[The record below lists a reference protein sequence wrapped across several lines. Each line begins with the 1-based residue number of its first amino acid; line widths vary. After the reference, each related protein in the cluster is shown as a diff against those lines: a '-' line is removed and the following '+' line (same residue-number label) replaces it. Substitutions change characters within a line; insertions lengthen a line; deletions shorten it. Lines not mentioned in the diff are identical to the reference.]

1 MNGVRAPDITQ
12 PFHYCDLGCGYGL
25 TLSLLAASIPH
36 AHFWGIDFNK
46 EHIDRAKEMATR
58 ANLTNVTFIEAD
70 FGAIGRGDVVLPEMS
85 YVVAHGVMSW
95 VGDVVRGQFLS
106 ALQRITQPG
115 GVAYISYNSM
125 PGQALLGVL
134 RDMMNTYTANMQAD
148 VLQKVKKGLG
158 YLEFLRDNGAPFF
171 EQNPLAA
178 RVLEDLKRRDPK
190 YLAHEYFTQH
200 RRAFYVQEMASLM
213 DGYGFGFVGSLPL
226 FKNVVELCAPSAFTE
241 TLQGAKTRIQRETH
255 SDMVCNASF
264 RRDLWVREPAERAE
278 PEALMAETIY
288 GAVHPRFALG
298 GEASLDW
305 VDLSYDSP
313 LFEKILDFLSLRSGT
328 VWEVSEGV
336 GGERGEVG
344 YGLEVL
350 GLGSQIVPFLRP
362 TRPVTAAALG
372 AKRYR
377 VVSGFNRGLFERQ
390 VWGLEMVPV
399 ASEVAGTALLVNFFE
414 ALVMLGLEVCDVGE
428 IEGWVGEALS
438 RRGVSLTGG
447 RKGEARETE
456 GPEGLGQAEL
466 VRRGVKRF
474 LADHLPKMLELGV
487 IEPIA

>member
-1 MNGVRAPDITQ
+1 MPSPTADYTREIPYTSNVYPELSPVAIRQSCRMNGVRAPDLTK

-25 TLSLLAASIPH
+25 TLCLLAASIPH

-46 EHIDRAKEMATR
+46 EHIDRAKEMAAR

-70 FGAIGRGDVVLPEMS
+70 FGAVASGLVSLPGMD

-95 VGDVVRGQFLS
+95 VGETVRAQFLS
-106 ALQRITQPG
+106 ALQRMTQPG
-115 GVAYISYNSM
+115 SVVYISYNAM

-148 VLQKVKKGLG
+148 VLQKVKKGLS

-171 EQNPLAA
+171 EQNPLAV

-241 TLQGAKTRIQRETH
+241 TLRGAKTRIQRETH
-255 SDMVCNASF
+255 SDMVCNGSF
-264 RRDLWVREPAERAE
+264 RRDLWVREPAKRVESE
-278 PEALMAETIY
+278 ELMAETIY

-305 VDLSYDSP
+305 LDLSYDSP
-313 LFEKILDFLSLRSGT
+313 LFGAILDYLSERSGT
-328 VWEVSEGV
+328 VEEVSV
-336 GGERGEVG
+336 GGGG
-344 YGLEVL
+344 
-350 GLGSQIVPFLRP
+350 GLGEGEGR
-362 TRPVTAAALG
+362 
-372 AKRYR
+372 
-377 VVSGFNRGLFERQ
+377 
-390 VWGLEMVPV
+390 WGM
-399 ASEVAGTALLVNFFE
+399 
-414 ALVMLGLEVCDVGE
+414 
-428 IEGWVGEALS
+428 GW
-438 RRGVSLTGG
+438 RC
-447 RKGEARETE
+447 
-456 GPEGLGQAEL
+456 
-466 VRRGVKRF
+466 
-474 LADHLPKMLELGV
+474 
-487 IEPIA
+487 